1 MLVPGPLCCGEAAR
15 EKWHFSSGEKWHLL
29 RKIKEKIFLPHPIT
43 PGTGPLQTTPHPR
56 ARRADL
62 SRRLPGAAMER
73 GQIEPCINSL
83 LANPASGQELSFKS
97 RNTSLI
103 EFDYIFIF
111 CLSGLSLKAVRERFP
126 PATMNMSPGY
136 FHRKQTENLFSIP
149 RLQIEH
155 VLLYCGR
162 PHIPWCCAC

>member
-1 MLVPGPLCCGEAAR
+1 MFFVAAKPRGKNGTFGAAKNGTYFAKSKRRYFCPTPLLPGQDRFKQLPTPGPEGL
-15 EKWHFSSGEKWHLL
+15 
-29 RKIKEKIFLPHPIT
+29 
-43 PGTGPLQTTPHPR
+43 
-56 ARRADL
+56 DL

-111 CLSGLSLKAVRERFP
+111 CLSGLSLKAVRQGSP

-155 VLLYCGR
+155 VLGNSKSY
-162 PHIPWCCAC
+162 